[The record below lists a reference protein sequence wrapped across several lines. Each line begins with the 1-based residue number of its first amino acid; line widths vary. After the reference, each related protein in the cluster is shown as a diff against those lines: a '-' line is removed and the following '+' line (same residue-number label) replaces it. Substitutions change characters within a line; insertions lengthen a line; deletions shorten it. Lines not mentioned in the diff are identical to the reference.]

1 MLTEA
6 DIDLLRAVNGA
17 GPELLEPV
25 MLALSWLG
33 DYWRL
38 PLYAAC
44 LAAIALVIQRR
55 GQRAAARVVMMTAG
69 ILAVAFAVA
78 APLTAALKQAFA
90 LARPQVVL
98 ESVRVFAAADS
109 EFSFPSG
116 HAVFTGVLA
125 ASLWPM
131 LPGWGRFSAALLA
144 IGVAASRVWLGAHFP
159 SDVAVGLLIGI
170 VVGAWTGWMVCRW
183 RSDKATA
190 LAFGLATLVFALDA
204 GSKTVIAAAMQLGE
218 RIHMTEFFNIVYW
231 RNTGAAFSFLHDAGG
246 WQRGFFILLALVI
259 SAWLVREL
267 LKRDIPLA
275 LKLGYGSVLGGALGN
290 VFDRLFR
297 GAVVDWL
304 DFHWADNHWP
314 AFNAADTAITV
325 GVIVLVAATF
335 RRAPCE
341 TPSAALRE
349 RGGS

>member
-1 MLTEA
+1 MFTET
-6 DIDLLRAVNGA
+6 DVGLLRAVNGA
-17 GPELLEPV
+17 GPESLEPV

-38 PLYAAC
+38 PLYASG
-44 LAAIALVIQRR
+44 LAAIALVMRRR
-55 GQRAAARVVMMTAG
+55 GEQAAARASVTTAG
-69 ILAVAFAVA
+69 ILVIAFAIA

-90 LARPQVVL
+90 LARPMAL
-98 ESVRVFAAADS
+98 EGVRVFAAADS

-116 HAVFTGVLA
+116 HAVFTGVLV
-125 ASLWPM
+125 ASLWPV
-131 LPGWGRFSAALLA
+131 LPGWGRFIAVLFG

-159 SDVAVGLLIGI
+159 SDVGAGLLLGI
-170 VVGAWTGWMVCRW
+170 AAGAWTRWMVDRY
-183 RSDKATA
+183 RSDKGAA
-190 LAFGLATLVFALDA
+190 LAFGLATLVLALDA
-204 GSKTVIAAAMQLGE
+204 SSKTFVATVLQLGE
-218 RIHMTEFFNIVYW
+218 RIRVSEFFNIVYW

-246 WQRGFFILLALVI
+246 WQRAFFILLALLI

-267 LKRDIPLA
+267 FKRDIPLA

-290 VFDRLFR
+290 MFDRVFR

-304 DFHWADNHWP
+304 DFHWAEHHWP
-314 AFNAADTAITV
+314 AFNAADMAITA
-325 GVIVLVAATF
+325 GVIVLVAASF
-335 RRAPCE
+335 GGSPSE